1 MAGTPPAQRDRPQ
14 WTSPVPSFL
23 NDNRNTE
30 LSHKDA
36 LTAAQAEHDRV
47 REAAIRVY
55 HSYEL
60 QAETKRIEEE
70 QKSIREHQRI
80 EEQRIR
86 QEELLRAEQERLRAL
101 KAKTVPPLPPQP
113 DPPAPPKPVTEAKPV
128 APPAP
133 VEAPK
138 TAAAAT
144 SVPQPAKTE
153 PEGPIPAKANAG
165 FGGLQNGANGSQPIS
180 QPQVKANP
188 FGAASSSPFAQSK
201 PNPFASATK
210 APEPQP
216 NGTASAPAAA
226 AAQPVQ
232 QPPTSDRYVAIHQNL
247 KKLRASI
254 TQQAKSS
261 PALKTR
267 LGDMRRELRKN
278 MGQLVSEKGGNKSQ
292 VSYQAAAS
300 NRNLQ
305 SLTSSARYQVAAIQN
320 ILKESL
326 SGSVPS
332 ELVDPHEYITDRR
345 EPAQGAQWNEPHLPS
360 LFLYLLNQFSK
371 AIINQ
376 FVNECGAQPKSADP
390 VGVIAAMVFSNPLYL
405 WRGKSL
411 IDILMAKLRVGCPVL
426 FGYRGSEKTEQ
437 GRLRLGWKKD
447 GPSGWIP
454 EQAHIDRMK
463 GLGVGYAAISMR
475 DFSRSNNTNPWPPR
489 NYWSSLARILNTPP
503 AEVSN
508 TQCVVVRAMLETYE
522 ERFIGF
528 YGSQAIAAM
537 RRALVE
543 FPARVPEGG
552 RTPGVLALQVLPDIL
567 KRELGIDLS

>member
-1 MAGTPPAQRDRPQ
+1 MAGTPPAQRTRAQ

-23 NDNRNTE
+23 TDNRNTDRNTE

-60 QAETKRIEEE
+60 QEETKRLQE
-70 QKSIREHQRI
+70 QQRTIREQQRA

-86 QEELLRAEQERLRAL
+86 QEEQLRAEQERLRAL

-113 DPPAPPKPVTEAKPV
+113 DPPAPAP
-128 APPAP
+128 APPAAAKPAAPPPSAQAEPPKAASAAP
-133 VEAPK
+133 VTSQPHKEEPQATAVVPANNTSGLNGVASIVKQPASGLKEAAGSNPFNTTTNSPFTQPK
-138 TAAAAT
+138 PNPFGGASKPQALQTNGTLTTAAAARPAQ
-144 SVPQPAKTE
+144 VAQPA
-153 PEGPIPAKANAG
+153 
-165 FGGLQNGANGSQPIS
+165 
-180 QPQVKANP
+180 
-188 FGAASSSPFAQSK
+188 
-201 PNPFASATK
+201 
-210 APEPQP
+210 AP
-216 NGTASAPAAA
+216 
-226 AAQPVQ
+226 
-232 QPPTSDRYVAIHQNL
+232 DRYVTIHQNL

-254 TQQAKSS
+254 AQQAKAS

-278 MGQLVSEKGGNKSQ
+278 MGQLVSGKGGNK
-292 VSYQAAAS
+292 
-300 NRNLQ
+300 
-305 SLTSSARYQVAAIQN
+305 TQVAAIQN

-326 SGSVPS
+326 AGSVPS
-332 ELVDPHEYITDRR
+332 ELVDPHDYITDRR
-345 EPAQGAQWNEPHLPS
+345 EPVQGAQWNEPQLPS

-390 VGVIAAMVFSNPLYL
+390 VGVVAAMIFSNPLYL

-411 IDILMAKLRVGCPVL
+411 VDILMAKLRVGCPVL

-447 GPSGWIP
+447 GPGWIP

-475 DFSRSNNTNPWPPR
+475 DFSRSANTNPWPPR
-489 NYWSSLARILNTPP
+489 NYWTSLARILNTPP
-503 AEVSN
+503 DEISN

-537 RRALVE
+537 RKALIE
-543 FPARVPEGG
+543 FPARIPAAGKS
-552 RTPGVLALQVLPDIL
+552 PGVLALQVLPDIL
-567 KRELGIDLS
+567 KRDLGIDLS

>member
-1 MAGTPPAQRDRPQ
+1 MAGTPPSQRTRAQ

-60 QAETKRIEEE
+60 QEETKRIEEQQRTLRE
-70 QKSIREHQRI
+70 QQRL

-86 QEELLRAEQERLRAL
+86 QEEQLRAEQERLRAL

-113 DPPAPPKPVTEAKPV
+113 DPPAPTPAPAAQPKPTAPAATTTQAEPPKP
-128 APPAP
+128 AGILSGTSTSQPPSTGNTP
-133 VEAPK
+133 VPGSSGLFGLPNGTSLKAVVQP
-138 TAAAAT
+138 TAAAAP
-144 SVPQPAKTE
+144 VKE
-153 PEGPIPAKANAG
+153 
-165 FGGLQNGANGSQPIS
+165 LQPITTPSPFS
-180 QPQVKANP
+180 QPQ
-188 FGAASSSPFAQSK
+188 K
-201 PNPFASATK
+201 PNPFASAIKPATPQTNGV
-210 APEPQP
+210 APKP
-216 NGTASAPAAA
+216 A
-226 AAQPVQ
+226 AAQPV
-232 QPPTSDRYVAIHQNL
+232 PPTNDRYVIIHQNL
-247 KKLRASI
+247 KRLRASI
-254 TQQAKSS
+254 VQQAKAS

-278 MGQLVSEKGGNKSQ
+278 MGQLVSEKGGNKK
-292 VSYQAAAS
+292 
-300 NRNLQ
+300 
-305 SLTSSARYQVAAIQN
+305 QVASIQN

-326 SGSVPS
+326 SGAVPS

-345 EPAQGAQWNEPHLPS
+345 DQPVEGAQWNEPQIPS

-390 VGVIAAMVFSNPLYL
+390 VGVVAAMIFSNPLYL

-411 IDILMAKLRVGCPVL
+411 IDILMAKLRICCPVL

-437 GRLRLGWKKD
+437 GRQRLGWRKD
-447 GPSGWIP
+447 GPGWIP

-463 GLGVGYAAISMR
+463 GLGVGYAAVSMR
-475 DFSRSNNTNPWPPR
+475 DFSRSANTNPWPPR
-489 NYWSSLARILNTPP
+489 NYWASLARILNTPGD
-503 AEVSN
+503 EISN

-537 RRALVE
+537 RKALIE
-543 FPARVPEGG
+543 FPARSAQN
-552 RTPGVLALQVLPDIL
+552 TPGVLALQVLPDIL
-567 KRELGIDLS
+567 KRDLGIDIS

>member
-1 MAGTPPAQRDRPQ
+1 MAGTPPVQRDRPQ

-70 QKSIREHQRI
+70 AKSIREHQRI

-86 QEELLRAEQERLRAL
+86 KEEQLRAEQERLRAL

-113 DPPAPPKPVTEAKPV
+113 DPPAPKPATETKPAASA
-128 APPAP
+128 API
-133 VEAPK
+133 EAPK
-138 TAAAAT
+138 TAAATSAT
-144 SVPQPAKTE
+144 QPVKTE
-153 PEGPIPAKANAG
+153 PEGSVSAKTNAG
-165 FGGLQNGANGSQPIS
+165 SSGLQNGTNGSQPTL

-188 FGAASSSPFAQSK
+188 FAAASPSPFTQSK
-201 PNPFASATK
+201 PNPFTSATK

-216 NGTASAPAAA
+216 NGIAPAPAPAA
-226 AAQPVQ
+226 AAQPV

-254 TQQAKSS
+254 ALQAKSS

-292 VSYQAAAS
+292 V
-300 NRNLQ
+300 
-305 SLTSSARYQVAAIQN
+305 AAIQN

-326 SGSVPS
+326 SGTVPS
-332 ELVDPHEYITDRR
+332 ELVDPHDYITDRR

-447 GPSGWIP
+447 GPGGWIP

-537 RRALVE
+537 RKALVE